1 VNKLFGASWAPS
13 LAGGCWLLSGCYL
26 PPSSDEQFED
36 SIVITSHDDGADFA
50 TFQTFFVRPGVRVLD
65 EEVLE
70 AAAGGG
76 DIIPEALPD
85 ELAAPLVEETRQQL
99 LSRGY
104 REVAVSGEADLA
116 VELVYARNISSDYYC
131 YYWSD
136 WSYWG
141 YPGYNYYYPYSCDTV
156 TWRSGMLATNVIDL
170 TLVAPAGAAPVDQNT
185 TLSRDSFL
193 RGLWFSGIY
202 GTEIETA
209 AYVAARAVQGIDQA
223 FEQSPYFSSLPRG
236 Q

>member
-1 VNKLFGASWAPS
+1 VNNPFGSSWALS
-13 LAGGCWLLSGCYL
+13 LAGGCCLLMGCYL

-36 SIVITSHDDGADFA
+36 SIVITSRDGSADFA

-65 EEVLE
+65 EQALE
-70 AAAGGG
+70 GVAGGG
-76 DIIPEALPD
+76 ELVPEAVPD
-85 ELAAPLVEETRQQL
+85 ELASPLIEETRQQL

-104 REVAVSGEADLA
+104 RDAAVADEAELA

-136 WSYWG
+136 WAYWG

-156 TWRSGMLATNVIDL
+156 TWRSGMLITNVVDL
-170 TLVAPAGAAPVDQNT
+170 TLVAPARAAKANQT
-185 TLSRDSFL
+185 TAPSRDTFL
-193 RGLWFSGIY
+193 RGIWFSGIY
-202 GTEIETA
+202 GAELESA
-209 AYVAARAVQGIDQA
+209 AYVAARAVEGIDQA
-223 FEQSPYFSSLPRG
+223 FAQSPYFSSSRRG